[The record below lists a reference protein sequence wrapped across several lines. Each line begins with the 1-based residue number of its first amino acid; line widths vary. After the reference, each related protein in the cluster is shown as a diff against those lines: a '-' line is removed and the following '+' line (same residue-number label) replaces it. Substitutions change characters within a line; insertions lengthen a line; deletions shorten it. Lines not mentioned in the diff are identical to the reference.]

1 MNILVCI
8 IGFIIGTITL
18 SLVFKIAL
26 GELTVGCLFFSFIF
40 SLLAFL
46 GLQRDG
52 ISSVIIANTPTVTGI
67 ISILVVKIIES
78 DWFNKKIF

>member
-40 SLLAFL
+40 SLFAFL

-52 ISSVIIANTPTVTGI
+52 ISSVIIANAPTVAGI
-67 ISILVVKIIES
+67 IYFLVVKIIES